1 MKKTYKL
8 FLLLSC
14 LFLLASCSGE
24 TPKSNKPEEKPVS
37 ENEQVKDQKEA
48 EKKELK
54 PLELEETSFQRVID
68 WIDSDRVIIL
78 SNSGNENQLLDYNI
92 FSGEQNII
100 YSDEEVIVDAK
111 ISPDRQRILIHSAP
125 LTYSASMTI
134 IDLNGDVIFEKDI
147 ESYEVAFEW
156 NDRNPDLLFISSFAE
171 DWTFEVMLAD
181 LSQGSVSSV
190 DSPQPF
196 IKWVNESSFLY
207 QEWPEESISLTAP
220 LYSRN
225 LYSEEKV
232 LVEEETI
239 HFDTLPPYILS
250 ISIDEGTEGKAV
262 YQFITE
268 EGTIASSLEQPL
280 LSSYSNWVV
289 PYYDKIDSERTFV
302 SLTAGESMPED
313 SYQGTFTLEKWN
325 MKTGQREQI
334 LHGLPNEPLECS
346 PSGDYCLTGYEL
358 KQAVDLKNKEAAD
371 LVIIK

>member
-1 MKKTYKL
+1 M
-8 FLLLSC
+8 
-14 LFLLASCSGE
+14 
-24 TPKSNKPEEKPVS
+24 
-37 ENEQVKDQKEA
+37 KDQKEA

-54 PLELEETSFQRVID
+54 PLKLEETSFQRVID

-78 SNSGNENQLLDYNI
+78 SKSGNENQLLDYNI

-156 NDRNPDLLFISSFAE
+156 NDRNPDLLFISRFAE

-181 LSQGSVSSV
+181 LSQGTVSSV

-302 SLTAGESMPED
+302 SLTAGESIPED